1 MVDPNVFNEV
11 PIFALLD
18 ADERVVLAEQVSARF
33 FQKGDVVFKA
43 GDPGGYAYVVE
54 HGRIHVSLT
63 DLANEEILVD
73 VVDDGD
79 MCGMSSLLANS
90 NHQTTAV
97 AIEDTRAIE
106 IDRNDISILLMK
118 RPMAGLDMM
127 SMLEKHLRA
136 THELIRTRVTRNP
149 NEEIEDVETLGDHLA
164 DVVAKF
170 GGSWF
175 FVILFMLT
183 LLVYVLVNTLLSS
196 PWDPYPFILLNLFLS
211 MLAAIQAPVIMMSQN
226 RQDAKDRLRSEL
238 DYRVNLKA
246 ELEVN
251 ELLQR
256 VIHLEQQM
264 DARNRTQKL
273 LKDNN
278 S

>member
-1 MVDPNVFNEV
+1 MIDPNVFDDV

-18 ADERVVLAEQVSARF
+18 ADEKAVLAEQVSARHF
-33 FQKGDVVFKA
+33 ARGEVVFKA

-54 HGRIHVSLT
+54 HGQINITIT
-63 DLANEEILVD
+63 DMSNETFVVD

-79 MCGMSSLLANS
+79 ICGMSSLLANAE
-90 NHQTTAV
+90 HQTTAV
-97 AIEDTRAIE
+97 AVEDTDAIE
-106 IDRNDISILLMK
+106 IDRNDITILITK

-127 SMLEKHLRA
+127 AMNQKYLRA
-136 THELIRTRVTRNP
+136 SHELIRTRVTRNP
-149 NEEIEDVETLGDHLA
+149 NEEIEDQETLGDRLA
-164 DVVAKF
+164 DGVARF

-175 FVILFMLT
+175 FVICFLLV
-183 LLVYVLVNTLLSS
+183 LLVYVNLNIFIPK

-226 RQDAKDRLRSEL
+226 RQDAKDRVRSEL

-246 ELEVN
+246 ELEIA

-256 VIHLEQQM
+256 VTSVE
-264 DARNRTQKL
+264 QKL
-273 LKDNN
+273 ETIDVDVEE
-278 S
+278 